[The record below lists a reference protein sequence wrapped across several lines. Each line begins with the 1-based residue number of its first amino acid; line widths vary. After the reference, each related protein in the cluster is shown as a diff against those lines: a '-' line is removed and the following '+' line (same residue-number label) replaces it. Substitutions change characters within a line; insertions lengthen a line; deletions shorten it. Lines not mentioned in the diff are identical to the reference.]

1 MTDKVRYPKTVVIDG
16 VEYKIGDK
24 VPIPK
29 SKRKTLRPF
38 KAQFVTPLRR
48 S

>member
-1 MTDKVRYPKTVVIDG
+1 MTDSVRYPKTVVIDG

-24 VPIPK
+24 VPISKPK
-29 SKRKTLRPF
+29 KKTIG
-38 KAQFVTPLRR
+38 KHTQQFIPMRR